1 MGLKKLLGIFVVIG
15 LSLGITN
22 QVTSFTTSDIK
33 SKAGIMITSSERA
46 LIGVPEF
53 INAGVIIQGSL
64 KNINIRISNNMTN
77 KIELVNI
84 EAVDSKVNIMLQGT
98 ISIFPG
104 DTVVVPMV
112 VTADSAAEVGEGIVD
127 LVCSFEWEEGS
138 AVIEDNMFINIQ
150 KPIEIKSNIQRVIV
164 NKNTIV
170 EAEIVNESGI
180 KHKILNIQFPLD
192 KYITTDLSQV
202 LIRDNKIILP
212 ITITSIEPNLYEI
225 PAVFTI
231 DNEGCITTVETVIF
245 LNIESG
251 EKEIEVFTK
260 ESTSET
266 HTDTNN
272 VDKNE
277 GLEEVDDNE

>member
-1 MGLKKLLGIFVVIG
+1 
-15 LSLGITN
+15 
-22 QVTSFTTSDIK
+22 
-33 SKAGIMITSSERA
+33 
-46 LIGVPEF
+46 
-53 INAGVIIQGSL
+53 
-64 KNINIRISNNMTN
+64 
-77 KIELVNI
+77 
-84 EAVDSKVNIMLQGT
+84 MLQGT